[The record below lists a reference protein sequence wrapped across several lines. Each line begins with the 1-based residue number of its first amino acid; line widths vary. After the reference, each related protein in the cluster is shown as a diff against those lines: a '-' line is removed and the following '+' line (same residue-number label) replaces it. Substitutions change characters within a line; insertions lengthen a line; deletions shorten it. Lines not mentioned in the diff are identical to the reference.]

1 MLYLLHSILTTE
13 NITMA
18 GAAIAWRNYLD
29 NSLGLSPE
37 QTRAFIAQG
46 YDGHD
51 TLRGVTD
58 EDISSACR
66 NCQRPGGTIPNPV
79 FIAATAAATANN
91 PVPPTIPPTIP
102 DPGVA
107 FGHGHQKKL
116 KMLAFWCTYID
127 WTNRT
132 WDPAQT
138 TTVNLNRLYNF
149 KEQLEAK
156 VEENNPKFPEKFS
169 DSKKSREI
177 LEDIEQWID
186 ASYGDKFPLAYVIR
200 PDIDVP
206 IGNAYPITSYH
217 DDLITRLTIETPAGI
232 TDPDYVSHNTK
243 VWDMI
248 YEVTHGTTAWSWV
261 KGFHRSKDGR
271 GALDSMR
278 THYLGASHI
287 NSVKAQADATL
298 NKIFWNGNARNFTFA
313 QFTSKLNDAFTD
325 LADNGEPKTDE
336 EKVRKFLS
344 KITDPKLK
352 VAKATI
358 HATPTLFSDYQSA
371 LDFMKGQ
378 LDAQTMEDGGQNN
391 RRISEINRTDQGNRG
406 GGRGRGRGR
415 GDYRTNGRGGRG
427 RGGGRGRNG
436 GGRGNG
442 GGRFSKSGHLLNGG
456 GYPPSIWEGFT
467 REEREYV
474 TNLREKRPTRSIS
487 EVDSNT
493 DSNPPTKTVRIS
505 TDTAPTSGTSMI
517 RSGTS
522 RTSSN

>member
-1 MLYLLHSILTTE
+1 
-13 NITMA
+13 
-18 GAAIAWRNYLD
+18 
-29 NSLGLSPE
+29 
-37 QTRAFIAQG
+37 
-46 YDGHD
+46 
-51 TLRGVTD
+51 
-58 EDISSACR
+58 
-66 NCQRPGGTIPNPV
+66 
-79 FIAATAAATANN
+79 
-91 PVPPTIPPTIP
+91 
-102 DPGVA
+102 
-107 FGHGHQKKL
+107 
-116 KMLAFWCTYID
+116 
-127 WTNRT
+127 
-132 WDPAQT
+132 
-138 TTVNLNRLYNF
+138 
-149 KEQLEAK
+149 
-156 VEENNPKFPEKFS
+156 
-169 DSKKSREI
+169 
-177 LEDIEQWID
+177 
-186 ASYGDKFPLAYVIR
+186 
-200 PDIDVP
+200 
-206 IGNAYPITSYH
+206 
-217 DDLITRLTIETPAGI
+217 
-232 TDPDYVSHNTK
+232 
-243 VWDMI
+243 MI

-436 GGRGNG
+436 GGRGNSG